1 MHHAL
6 RRAAVAAVVFV
17 ASWQQDASG
26 QLPAFPGAQGFGA
39 AASGGRGGEVF
50 HVNSLA
56 NTNVG
61 TYEGANGFNRGTLR
75 WCLLSEASSAPRT
88 IVFDVGGAVPLTSQ
102 ITIENSNMTV
112 AGQTAPG
119 QGLSTQGRPWL
130 FESGSNLIVRHVRNR
145 LGRNGGQDSMGVEG
159 GTNIIFD
166 HVTSSWSNDEALSV
180 AKDGNFVTVQ
190 NSMIYEGLNH
200 SGHGYGSLIRP
211 DIDSKVSY
219 HHNLYANNESRNPR
233 PGTYNNRTLD
243 FDFRNNVIY
252 NWGDRAGY
260 TGGSE
265 GTTPEP
271 VNMNF
276 VGNYTIAGPST
287 HNNWNSAFVISSN
300 GSLTAYQ
307 SGNLVDADLD
317 AARDGVDTGW
327 NMFEVEAGSLT
338 QRATQHPL
346 AVHPVTT
353 HTAAQAYD
361 NVLDHA
367 GSFWWNRDT
376 ADTRVAD
383 QVRTQTGAIIDHE
396 SEVGGFPTL
405 PAETRSANW
414 DTDHDGMPDA
424 WETEGGLNPN
434 LATDRNNDYD
444 TDGFT
449 NLEEYLNEAGAWPA
463 AAPISWIGGAGR
475 FALNSKWDAWQ
486 PSRFDE
492 VRITGGTATVDA
504 IGQQAGWMRI
514 GIAAGDNGALQ
525 ISSGELEAF
534 EGVDVGGVSA
544 GAGTLHI
551 GASGKLVTPLVTVN
565 NEGVLSGR
573 GTIEGDVFNQGGT
586 IAPGDSAGTTHV
598 VGDLILDSGVLEIE
612 IGGTVPGSEY
622 DRIEATGFAELG
634 GTLEVK
640 LLNGFVPEVGDM
652 FGFLFGGGGF
662 GGIFDDLIVPDL
674 GPGNAWALSPGD
686 ATVFLQVV
694 SAPSFAGDFD
704 LDGDVDGRDFLV
716 WQRNPSIGNLSD
728 WQANYGANGLIAM
741 FDLPAAEAASRVP
754 EPAALQ
760 LILMA
765 GVAFYTRRR

>member
-6 RRAAVAAVVFV
+6 RSAAVVAIV
-17 ASWQQDASG
+17 LVSSWQQDANG

-50 HVNSLA
+50 HVTSLA

-102 ITIENSNMTV
+102 ITIENSNMTI

-130 FESGSNLIVRHVRNR
+130 FESGSNLIVRYVRNR

-190 NSMIYEGLNH
+190 YSMIYEGLNH

-211 DIDSKVSY
+211 EIDSKVSY

-243 FDFRNNVIY
+243 FDYRNNVIY

-287 HNNWNSAFVISSN
+287 HNNWNSAFVVSSN

-317 AARDGVDTGW
+317 ATRDGADTGW

-338 QRATQHPL
+338 QRATEHPL

-353 HTAAQAYD
+353 HTAQQAYD

-367 GSFWWNRDT
+367 GSFWWNRDS
-376 ADTRVAD
+376 ADARVAN

-396 SEVGGFPTL
+396 SNVGGFPTL
-405 PAETRSANW
+405 PAETRAANW

-424 WETEGGLNPN
+424 WETERGLNPS
-434 LATDRNNDYD
+434 LATDRNSDYD
-444 TDGFT
+444 TDGYT

-463 AAPISWIGGAGR
+463 AAPISWNGGVGR
-475 FALNSKWDAWQ
+475 FALHAKWDAWQ

-492 VRITGGTATVDA
+492 VRIASGTATVDA
-504 IGQQAGWMRI
+504 IGQQSGWVRV
-514 GIAAGDNGALQ
+514 GITAGDNGVLQ

-534 EGVDVGGVSA
+534 DGVDVGGVSA
-544 GAGTLHI
+544 GAGALHV
-551 GASGKLVTPLVTVN
+551 GTSGKLVSPVVMVN
-565 NEGVLSGR
+565 SQGVLSGQ
-573 GTIEGDVFNQGGT
+573 GTIEGNVLNQGKVQPGT
-586 IAPGDSAGTTHV
+586 SHGTLTVDGDFVQNAGGELTIEVASAASFDRLV
-598 VGDLILDSGVLEIE
+598 VSDQLQ
-612 IGGTVPGSEY
+612 
-622 DRIEATGFAELG
+622 AG
-634 GTLEVK
+634 GTLKVVLTGSIPSAGNTFDILDWGSLSGPFADVDLPALAPGLSWNTAQLYTTGELSVVAAS
-640 LLNGFVPEVGDM
+640 LL
-652 FGFLFGGGGF
+652 
-662 GGIFDDLIVPDL
+662 
-674 GPGNAWALSPGD
+674 
-686 ATVFLQVV
+686 
-694 SAPSFAGDFD
+694 GDFD
-704 LDGDVDGRDFLV
+704 ADGDVDGRDFLV
-716 WQRNPSIGNLSD
+716 WQRNPAVGDLAD
-728 WQANYGANGLIAM
+728 WQANYGAGALS
-741 FDLPAAEAASRVP
+741 ASTAVP
-754 EPAALQ
+754 EPESLWVAAIVGMIGVYKRKQ
-760 LILMA
+760 TA
-765 GVAFYTRRR
+765 G

>member
-1 MHHAL
+1 MHHAI
-6 RRAAVAAVVFV
+6 RSTAVFIVVLLIC
-17 ASWQQDASG
+17 WQQEADG

-50 HVNSLA
+50 HVTSLA

-61 TYEGANGFNRGTLR
+61 TYEGTNGFNRGTLR

-102 ITIENSNMTV
+102 ITIENSNLTI

-190 NSMIYEGLNH
+190 YSMIYEGLNH

-287 HNNWNSAFVISSN
+287 HNNWNSAFVVSTN

-307 SGNLVDADLD
+307 SGNLIDPDLD

-327 NMFEVEAGSLT
+327 GMFEVEAGSLT

-346 AVHPVTT
+346 ASHPVTT
-353 HTAAQAYD
+353 DTAQDAYD
-361 NVLDHA
+361 NVLDYA
-367 GSFWWNRDT
+367 GSFWWNRDA
-376 ADTRVAD
+376 ADAQVAD
-383 QVRTQTGAIIDHE
+383 QVRTQTGSIINHE
-396 SEVGGFPTL
+396 SDVGGFPTL
-405 PAETRSANW
+405 PAETRAADW

-424 WETEGGLNPN
+424 WETERGLNPN
-434 LATDRNNDYD
+434 LATDRNSDYD

-463 AAPISWIGGAGR
+463 AAPISWIGGVGR
-475 FALNSKWDAWQ
+475 FA
-486 PSRFDE
+486 
-492 VRITGGTATVDA
+492 T
-504 IGQQAGWMRI
+504 
-514 GIAAGDNGALQ
+514 
-525 ISSGELEAF
+525 
-534 EGVDVGGVSA
+534 
-544 GAGTLHI
+544 
-551 GASGKLVTPLVTVN
+551 
-565 NEGVLSGR
+565 
-573 GTIEGDVFNQGGT
+573 
-586 IAPGDSAGTTHV
+586 
-598 VGDLILDSGVLEIE
+598 
-612 IGGTVPGSEY
+612 
-622 DRIEATGFAELG
+622 
-634 GTLEVK
+634 
-640 LLNGFVPEVGDM
+640 
-652 FGFLFGGGGF
+652 
-662 GGIFDDLIVPDL
+662 
-674 GPGNAWALSPGD
+674 
-686 ATVFLQVV
+686 
-694 SAPSFAGDFD
+694 
-704 LDGDVDGRDFLV
+704 
-716 WQRNPSIGNLSD
+716 
-728 WQANYGANGLIAM
+728 
-741 FDLPAAEAASRVP
+741 
-754 EPAALQ
+754 
-760 LILMA
+760 
-765 GVAFYTRRR
+765 